1 MQPFALTSDVASL
14 NGESTRVVEVPSELA
29 DKDALLSW
37 YAGALGMPQY
47 FGANWD
53 AFDECLRDLSWIKER
68 RLVLYHRGVPLEASP
83 KDQRIYV
90 EVLANAVR
98 DWKPGEGHEVVVA
111 FDPACELKLRAATR
125 GH

>member
-1 MQPFALTSDVASL
+1 
-14 NGESTRVVEVPSELA
+14 
-29 DKDALLSW
+29 
-37 YAGALGMPQY
+37 MPQY

-68 RLVLYHRGVPLEASP
+68 RLVLYHRRVPLEANP

-98 DWKPGEGHEVVVA
+98 DWRPDEGHEVVAA

-125 GH
+125 DN